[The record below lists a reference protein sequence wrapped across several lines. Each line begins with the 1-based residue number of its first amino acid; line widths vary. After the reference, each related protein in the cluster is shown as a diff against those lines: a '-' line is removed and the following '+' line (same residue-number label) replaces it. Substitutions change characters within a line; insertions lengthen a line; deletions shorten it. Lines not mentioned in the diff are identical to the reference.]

1 MKKIYKIIT
10 STVLT
15 LAISTNMFLSS
26 AIDEYGNPISYFFV
40 DGISYVHD
48 DDSTKATM
56 LGGTM
61 NGKLETFN
69 IPETVKNESDSKTYT
84 ITSVNFDEWDGLH
97 ASIYTIK
104 TINISRN
111 LEYINTYY
119 NHMLPSS
126 IIWKNLKTI
135 NVPIDS
141 NLKSLSG
148 FFNCP
153 KLKSVY
159 IPASVKS
166 IGFKNCPNLKMTVSK
181 DNPKYKMRNTR
192 YLCSKNGKTAYE
204 YFGKQKSVTIPKGIT
219 ALYGTYSD
227 NKYIKKVTIPSSV
240 KTIKGY
246 TFSNCKG
253 LSKVIIKNEKKAPKI
268 SKKTRYNITDKVFE
282 NTKKGIKFYVK
293 NKKVAKSLKKQ
304 LKGSGV
310 RNAKILIGKK
320 VVYKNVK

>member
-1 MKKIYKIIT
+1 MKKTLKTAIALILFLILCT
-10 STVLT
+10 SSVN
-15 LAISTNMFLSS
+15 AFQFNGNMEVPGF
-26 AIDEYGNPISYFFV
+26 IV
-40 DGISYVHD
+40 DGIIYKHSPG
-48 DDSTKATM
+48 STDVEM
-56 LGGTM
+56 EGTFLQG
-61 NGKLETFN
+61 NLKTLY
-69 IPETVKNESDSKTYT
+69 IPETVKNEGKLYTVTNIFFDDYIDGFPECVYT
-84 ITSVNFDEWDGLH
+84 IDN
-97 ASIYTIK
+97 
-104 TINISRN
+104 INVSKN
-111 LEYINTYY
+111 LKEFVTDTVYRSK
-119 NHMLPSS
+119 PGA
-126 IIWKNLKTI
+126 WQNLKTI
-135 NVPIDS
+135 NIPKDAQ
-141 NLKSLSG
+141 LKSIG
-148 FFNCP
+148 YFKNCP

-310 RNAKILIGKK
+310 KKAKILVGKK

>member
-1 MKKIYKIIT
+1 MKKSINILLASIIFFIT
-10 STVLT
+10 CTIP
-15 LAISTNMFLSS
+15 AS
-26 AIDEYGNPISYFFV
+26 ASKEYEDEYHPGIWMFFANDIGYRHTYDSIDVQMDGSYLQGNLKTLS
-40 DGISYVHD
+40 
-48 DDSTKATM
+48 
-56 LGGTM
+56 
-61 NGKLETFN
+61 
-69 IPETVKNESDSKTYT
+69 IPETVVNEGKKYTVTEIIFTDENNSPPQCVYT
-84 ITSVNFDEWDGLH
+84 IE
-97 ASIYTIK
+97 TIK
-104 TINISRN
+104 ISKN
-111 LEYINTYY
+111 LKRFNTSYSY
-119 NHMLPSS
+119 EPYLE
-126 IIWKNLKTI
+126 WQNLKTI
-135 NVPIDS
+135 NIPKDAQ
-141 NLKSLSG
+141 LKSIG
-148 FFNCP
+148 YFKNCP

-192 YLCSKNGKTAYE
+192 YLCSKNGKKAYE

-310 RNAKILIGKK
+310 KKAKILVGKK